1 MTRLHTVRFS
11 KGSCDYNAQMPS
23 RRPQHPSDF
32 MSNHHSA
39 RPVLTCA
46 ILLTLGAC
54 SQGEPTTPAP
64 PADQIQFTAGQISS
78 LDSTG
83 RVMVQNNSSDPTVK
97 ALVDSTLLVLT
108 SGVVA
113 KRLNVTTDLTSAPLY
128 FVGVHRVYTGAA
140 SFSTWTVVGMD
151 DPSHLTSIVEVG
163 AFTPSNTESVSGP
176 LSDVENGL
184 LLSVGA
190 GGSVKE
196 WFASSGAMSLSSSG
210 AGAPCPN
217 FPATPNV
224 SCTVETLHVA
234 FSIAGSSTSS
244 ANGAR
249 QASVSDVDVPAMR
262 LTYAIP

>member
-1 MTRLHTVRFS
+1 MS
-11 KGSCDYNAQMPS
+11 SC
-23 RRPQHPSDF
+23 
-32 MSNHHSA
+32 
-39 RPVLTCA
+39 V
-46 ILLTLGAC
+46 ILVALGAC
-54 SQGEPTTPAP
+54 SQSEPTTPTP
-64 PADQIQFTAGQISS
+64 PADQIQFTGAQIGS

-83 RVMVQNNSSDPTVK
+83 RVLVQNNSSDPTVK

-113 KRLNVTTDLTSAPLY
+113 KRLNVTTDLTSEPLY
-128 FVGVHRVYTGAA
+128 FVGVHRVFTGAA

-163 AFTPSNTESVSGP
+163 GFAPSNTESLSGSV
-176 LSDVENGL
+176 SDVVNGL

-196 WFASSGAMSLSSSG
+196 WFASSGNVSLSSSA

-224 SCTVETLHVA
+224 TCTLETLHVG
-234 FSIAGSSTSS
+234 FSIAGSSKSS
-244 ANGAR
+244 ADGSR
-249 QASVSDVDVPAMR
+249 QASVSDAEIPAMR
-262 LTYAIP
+262 LTYPVP